1 MVVFHREILCWMIKR
16 VCLSRKGLGYLR
28 LHVIGRIKYIYRSIP
43 YGEPTN
49 PHSNPI
55 LASAGNRSSVDVQ
68 TKTLAPDSDNFYD
81 SLIIQCPDGR
91 DVCYSLRSEEELTL
105 KSTHFLFAFL
115 FESAPPS
122 YLVGS
127 FLLKLRKQGLTG
139 LLLTLALQRQY
150 CLHLSPTQGLGLSLE
165 RISCIS
171 RYENRSCILS
181 YRNVNRD
188 ASG

>member
-68 TKTLAPDSDNFYD
+68 PKTLAPDSDNFYD

-105 KSTHFLFAFL
+105 KSTHFLFAF
-115 FESAPPS
+115 S
-122 YLVGS
+122 
-127 FLLKLRKQGLTG
+127 T
-139 LLLTLALQRQY
+139 
-150 CLHLSPTQGLGLSLE
+150 
-165 RISCIS
+165 
-171 RYENRSCILS
+171 
-181 YRNVNRD
+181 
-188 ASG
+188 

>member
-1 MVVFHREILCWMIKR
+1 MPPPHLEEARREE
-16 VCLSRKGLGYLR
+16 
-28 LHVIGRIKYIYRSIP
+28 GRPRWV
-43 YGEPTN
+43 EPTME
-49 PHSNPI
+49 PTQG
-55 LASAGNRSSVDVQ
+55 LAPSRPECQGLL
-68 TKTLAPDSDNFYD
+68 TLAPDSDNFYD

-91 DVCYSLRSEEELTL
+91 DGCYSLRSEEELTL

>member
-68 TKTLAPDSDNFYD
+68 PKTLAPDSDN
-81 SLIIQCPDGR
+81 
-91 DVCYSLRSEEELTL
+91 
-105 KSTHFLFAFL
+105 
-115 FESAPPS
+115 
-122 YLVGS
+122 
-127 FLLKLRKQGLTG
+127 
-139 LLLTLALQRQY
+139 
-150 CLHLSPTQGLGLSLE
+150 
-165 RISCIS
+165 
-171 RYENRSCILS
+171 
-181 YRNVNRD
+181 
-188 ASG
+188 